1 MLDEPAIA
9 LNTTCI

>member
-1 MLDEPAIA
+1 